1 MKNKITEEVL
11 EMFDNRIGTAI
22 DLGCGEGFDSIYLL
36 ENNWNVIAIDLFTE
50 SIKKNSKKLDEKY
63 KNKLIIRR
71 QEFEN
76 LDIPRV
82 DLILANYSISYCKKE
97 RLISMLNKV
106 VNSIKINGKLAGI
119 IYGENDYRKEYTNC
133 LTKENIYNILE
144 EKFEI
149 ESFKEYEDIRNI
161 NNSLK
166 NEHSYEII
174 ARKIKD

>member
-11 EMFDNRIGTAI
+11 EMFDNEIGTAI

-50 SIKKNSKKLDEKY
+50 SIKKNLKKLDEKY
-63 KNKLIIRR
+63 KNKLIILR

-76 LDIPRV
+76 LDIPKV

-97 RLISMLNKV
+97 RLITMLNKV
-106 VNSIKINGKLAGI
+106 VNSIKINGRLAGI
-119 IYGENDYRKEYTNC
+119 IYGENDYRKEYINC
-133 LTKENIYNILE
+133 MTEENIYSILE

-149 ESFKEYEDIRNI
+149 EYFNEYVGI
-161 NNSLK
+161 NNISK
-166 NEHSYEII
+166 NEHFYAII